1 MSVHSLFPK
10 EAAGSF
16 AGFALAALKFLDR
29 RFSDEL
35 ATPVLASD
43 GVDTV
48 FDVGGDPHE
57 HGDSF
62 DFVFERR
69 ATHAAPCA
77 RFQ

>member
-1 MSVHSLFPK
+1 MSNVLRLSL
-10 EAAGSF
+10 AGLALSTLKLF
-16 AGFALAALKFLDR
+16 HRRFTHELAA
-29 RFSDEL
+29 
-35 ATPVLASD
+35 PVLASN
-43 GVDTV
+43 GVDAV
-48 FDVGGDPHE
+48 LDVGGYPHE